1 MKKFFYALLKDL
13 VDQAWTLLGLAVGW
27 VLLEGSARDLVG
39 NLILITLGIWVITF
53 PTRYDK
59 GDDDK

>member
-1 MKKFFYALLKDL
+1 MKKFIFALLKDL
-13 VDQAWTLLGLAVGW
+13 VDQAWTFLGLAIGW

-39 NLILITLGIWVITF
+39 NLILITLGIWIITF

-59 GDDDK
+59 GDK

>member
-1 MKKFFYALLKDL
+1 MKKFLFALLKDL
-13 VDQAWTLLGLAVGW
+13 IDQAWTLLGLAVGW
-27 VLLEGSARDLVG
+27 VLLEGSARSLVG
-39 NLILITLGIWVITF
+39 NLIGITLLIWIITF

>member
-1 MKKFFYALLKDL
+1 MKKFIYALLKDL
-13 VDQAWTLLGLAVGW
+13 VDQAWTFLGLAIGW

-39 NLILITLGIWVITF
+39 NLILITLGIWVVTF

-59 GDDDK
+59 GDDNK